1 VFPYS
6 EFRDETVQGI
16 DTQIECI
23 TGDGFGDVEAQIVQ
37 RDIPVAINR
46 SVGVQAEDVFS
57 TLKVKFMQKRNERI
71 SDNRFSLQSVWG

>member
-23 TGDGFGDVEAQIVQ
+23 TGDGFGDLEAQIVQ
-37 RDIPVAINR
+37 RDIPVAINC
-46 SVGVQAEDVFS
+46 SGGAIPKSFGIMTKQASFPASIEPN
-57 TLKVKFMQKRNERI
+57 K
-71 SDNRFSLQSVWG
+71 